1 MRKRLFQFA
10 ILVIGMLVAL
20 PMTADAA
27 KKEKKEKKPYEWTWN
42 GEKSGNADIDAYLI
56 GVDTLWRNMKVLH
69 EQWEMYQYKEDTIA
83 VNGKYYIIAHMEDSE
98 GKYVTRGTVNWQLAH
113 TITESVGIVGNSTVI
128 ALQTAT
134 ATLSLPQLGLKGL
147 SYAKYVKGGPNV
159 IALSAKEMK
168 AIWKIAV
175 QQAKRWNE
183 MKKDAKDPE
192 SIGYNVSEN
201 MKKVFDKCCYIK
213 EVTETDPQYQVVKE
227 VMSAKTEEQIKQE
240 SEAVF
245 AKMETTVVLSEDKSK
260 SLDQLDDA
268 GLDEFNKE
276 MS

>member
-10 ILVIGMLVAL
+10 ILLIGMLVAL

-83 VNGKYYIIAHMEDSE
+83 VNGKYYIIAHMEDSS
-98 GKYVTRGTVNWQLAH
+98 GKYVTRGTVNWQLAN

-175 QQAKRWNE
+175 QQAKRWNG
-183 MKKDAKDPE
+183 MKKDAIDPE
-192 SIGYNVSEN
+192 SIGYDIPDNQKEVYR
-201 MKKVFDKCCYIK
+201 KCCYIK
-213 EVTETDPQYQVVKE
+213 ELKETDPEYQEVKK
-227 VMSAKTEEQIKQE
+227 VMSAKTEEQLKAE
-240 SEAVF
+240 SEKYRAS
-245 AKMETTVVLSEDKSK
+245 METVEMLPEDKSK
-260 SLDQLDDA
+260 SVDQLDDA
-268 GLDEFNKE
+268 GLDEFAKDMN
-276 MS
+276 